1 MCVNLTQE
9 HFNIH
14 TANKEH
20 IERNQGLNKYC
31 SSTINS
37 FQNISDCPHINFFYR
52 VQKLLSINIS
62 LIKISLKFTQD
73 WNRYH
78 KSLRWNLCFLQ
89 AIVAA
94 KVFHK
99 QFSCKGR
106 IAQFFVN
113 STESLQCSF
122 MQHFFNNSFSKQ
134 QQQQKRTAF
143 QKLFLKK
150 TSNFP
155 FALFTVSVCL
165 LILKTTLLHGLNT
178 PSFSTVLT
186 LWIYIWS

>member
-122 MQHFFNNSFSKQ
+122 MQHFFNVLSQNNNNNKKEQLSKSSFSKKLLTFHLLYSQ
-134 QQQQKRTAF
+134 SVYAY
-143 QKLFLKK
+143 LFLKQHY
-150 TSNFP
+150 SMD
-155 FALFTVSVCL
+155 
-165 LILKTTLLHGLNT
+165 
-178 PSFSTVLT
+178 
-186 LWIYIWS
+186 